1 MFKYSCKQVVSAR
14 ITVCYAAPREDLYMS
29 ARKPCFSRA
38 SKAACVFMYCPFPYI
53 FVGACIING
62 RGNMANMPDEML

>member
-1 MFKYSCKQVVSAR
+1 MRVSPFA
-14 ITVCYAAPREDLYMS
+14 TPPRERTMYMS

-62 RGNMANMPDEML
+62 RGNMANMPDKML

>member
-1 MFKYSCKQVVSAR
+1 
-14 ITVCYAAPREDLYMS
+14 MS

-62 RGNMANMPDEML
+62 RGNMANMPDKML